1 MDRID
6 ISNELKEIANI
17 LQKEQESQI
26 KQRLLTTNLRAH
38 ASNLR
43 LDNICRYAR
52 DVAFLTKTSQ
62 RNNSNG
68 KEKLILLKTA
78 GKHESIIENK
88 RHEVAQ
94 GNTLVH
100 LKSNSI
106 CTWIPKIACST
117 LRYSIALDN
126 GAISGFN
133 DFSWIHQNNTTFVAN
148 NKELLN
154 SSYAFVIL
162 RNPFKK
168 LLSFYLDK
176 ICSDKSTKEDQ
187 SYAVAK
193 GIFNTHNSTTF
204 EEFVNTIY
212 EDPHL
217 ISKDIHT
224 RRQCDFLIYANYS
237 DYFKFEDFE
246 GTKKRLK
253 EKIGLELVDT
263 RQSGSIRTTH
273 EMDELKE
280 FDHRTTVSEANSFL
294 DMHKKPLTT
303 NMYTPEMIAKVGT
316 IYFSDILLYRNTV
329 NGGAEELEDWMN
341 TLRSLDLSDE

>member
-17 LQKEQESQI
+17 LQKAQEAQI
-26 KQRLLTTNLRAH
+26 KQKLLTSNLKAD
-38 ASNLR
+38 ASNLW

-52 DVAFLTKTSQ
+52 DVAYLKTSQ
-62 RNNSNG
+62 RNNGNSQ
-68 KEKLILLKTA
+68 EKLVLLKTA

-88 RHEVAQ
+88 RHEVAR

-100 LKSNSI
+100 LKSDSI

-126 GAISGFN
+126 GAISGLN
-133 DFSWIHQNNTTFVAN
+133 DFSWIHQNNTTFAAN

-193 GIFNTHNSTTF
+193 SIFNTNNSTTF
-204 EEFVNTIY
+204 EEFVSTIY
-212 EDPHL
+212 EDPSL

-224 RRQCDFLIYANYS
+224 RRQCDFLIYTNYS

-263 RQSGSIRTTH
+263 RQSGSIRTTY
-273 EMDELKE
+273 EMEELKE
-280 FDHRTTVSEANSFL
+280 FDHKTTVSEANSLL

-316 IYFSDILLYRNTV
+316 IYFSDILLYSNTI

-341 TLRSLDLSDE
+341 ALRSIDLSVE